1 MNHSFED
8 AGKVGK
14 EFMDTSL
21 KSVAAVS
28 KNAQVI
34 AVEATE
40 YAKSAL
46 ETGASAFEKLAA
58 TRSLDKVFEV
68 QTDYAKQAYEGFVAQ
83 ATRMSELYAE
93 MAKEAYKPFESIVA
107 KAR

>member
-14 EFMDTSL
+14 EFMDTGL

-34 AVEATE
+34 AAEATE
-40 YAKSAL
+40 YAKAAL
-46 ETGASAFEKLAA
+46 ETGASTFEKLAA
-58 TRSLDKVFEV
+58 TRSLDKAFEV
-68 QTDYAKQAYEGFVAQ
+68 QADYAKQAYEGFVAQ

-93 MAKEAYKPFESIVA
+93 MAKEACKPFESVVA

>member
-8 AGKVGK
+8 AGKFGK
-14 EFMDTSL
+14 EFLDSGL

-46 ETGASAFEKLAA
+46 ETGAAAFEKLTA
-58 TRSLDKVFEV
+58 TKSLDKAFQV
-68 QTDYAKQAYEGFVAQ
+68 QTDYATQAYEGFIAQ